1 MFHPFLKT
9 SLDIFQLFSVYI
21 PVDASQGEDQV
32 TLFSMVG
39 TNFVSPTPINVEG
52 LYGIVINYIWKIK
65 VTQID
70 CGFNNPLRGMYFTA
84 NTYFWKRI
92 NQYYHLS
99 SEFLRNFSETDDS
112 ITRYIFKRFTAF
124 SQLHENVQTIR
135 HWYQVVN

>member
-1 MFHPFLKT
+1 M
-9 SLDIFQLFSVYI
+9 
-21 PVDASQGEDQV
+21 

-84 NTYFWKRI
+84 NTFQGCSKGQKSGGAGSNAAR
-92 NQYYHLS
+92 
-99 SEFLRNFSETDDS
+99 R
-112 ITRYIFKRFTAF
+112 R
-124 SQLHENVQTIR
+124 
-135 HWYQVVN
+135 

>member
-1 MFHPFLKT
+1 M
-9 SLDIFQLFSVYI
+9 
-21 PVDASQGEDQV
+21 

-84 NTYFWKRI
+84 NTKPRLAG
-92 NQYYHLS
+92 NQIHFGGSRLG
-99 SEFLRNFSETDDS
+99 
-112 ITRYIFKRFTAF
+112 
-124 SQLHENVQTIR
+124 
-135 HWYQVVN
+135 VVKALERLLGWI

>member
-1 MFHPFLKT
+1 M
-9 SLDIFQLFSVYI
+9 FQLFSVYI

-84 NTYFWKRI
+84 NTFEI
-92 NQYYHLS
+92 GSTS
-99 SEFLRNFSETDDS
+99 SMKMFRQVATD
-112 ITRYIFKRFTAF
+112 TK
-124 SQLHENVQTIR
+124 L
-135 HWYQVVN
+135 

>member
-1 MFHPFLKT
+1 MILKT
-9 SLDIFQLFSVYI
+9 SLDTFQLFSVYI

-70 CGFNNPLRGMYFTA
+70 CGFNNPLRGKYFKA
-84 NTYFWKRI
+84 NTFK
-92 NQYYHLS
+92 S
-99 SEFLRNFSETDDS
+99 SSTS
-112 ITRYIFKRFTAF
+112 P
-124 SQLHENVQTIR
+124 
-135 HWYQVVN
+135 